1 MGFAQWFWRLFL
13 VFAGLIVAH
22 VLVVTLLVVQSGAD
36 GGSDHFPVPQSG
48 SLRA

>member
-22 VLVVTLLVVQSGAD
+22 VLVVTLLVHQLAVS
-36 GGSDHFPVPQSG
+36 
-48 SLRA
+48 RAINAPFWPIWLAAM